1 MDKRRIIIIISCILI
16 TLAAAYS
23 IYRIKLNNERYITYE
38 TFLDDIENGKVFRV
52 FLSDSHRIRVS
63 YKDGNTFIT
72 DNPRKDSFKEELL
85 IQGVM
90 VDEVDS
96 RLQLTRSLG
105 SLAILAIFLYII
117 LFRMKSFKYQM
128 QKDSNKFSNV
138 NANQVNRI
146 DITFEDIAGNEEA
159 KESVKELIDFIK
171 NPDKYAKYG
180 ARLPRG
186 VIFYGPPGTGK
197 TLMAKAVAGEAS
209 VPFYAMSGSDFVQLY
224 VGVGA
229 SRIRDLFRR
238 AREKGKCVI
247 FIDEI
252 DALGKKRD
260 KNIEGG
266 GNDERDQTL
275 NALLAEMSGF
285 GANDGIVVIAATNRL
300 DVLDEALLRPGR
312 FDRHIE
318 IGLPDIKGRYEILK
332 LHSSNK
338 PIADNIDLY
347 EIAEQTVYFSGAK
360 LENMMNEAAIFAAK
374 RDNGVIEKEDIDRA
388 FYTVI
393 AGAEKKDRSSISQGD
408 IEITAYHEGGHAL
421 ITKLIAPDNR
431 VTKVTIIPSTKGAGG
446 FSMNIS
452 PERMYYKKRDM
463 ENNIKIAL
471 AGRAAEEIV
480 FGHENI
486 TTGAYND
493 LEKATEIILNMIKRF
508 GMDSDIGLLNYD
520 VLRQNGIGGEYDAI
534 TDQCKKKL
542 DIAYTKTKKILSDN
556 RRILD
561 GIAKALID
569 RETLDEDELNAII
582 QEYLLCA

>member
-374 RDNGVIEKEDIDRA
+374 RDNRVIEKEDIDRA